1 MEGFMKRV
9 VIESP
14 YAGAVEAN
22 LEYLQ
27 ECIRDSLS
35 RGEAPFASHQMYTDA
50 LDDRVLDQRVLGINA
65 GFEWWMTAET
75 VVFYLDHGMSVGMA
89 MAKGRCIELGKDFE
103 ERYLY
108 SSCKGD

>member
-1 MEGFMKRV
+1 MKRV

-50 LDDRVLDQRVLGINA
+50 LDDRVPEQRKLGINA
-65 GFEWWMTAET
+65 GFIWWVEAELI
-75 VVFYLDHGMSVGMA
+75 VFYLDHGMSDGMA
-89 MAKGRCIELGKDFE
+89 AAKLRCTKTGIPFE